1 MNLTPVT
8 DLLREQIGIAPE
20 SLGATVLSCAVE
32 ARMRTLGLTVP
43 EEYAARLTGDLEE
56 FQALVGDLTVPE
68 TWFFRGGDVFVFMAR
83 HIANEVRLRQTGKRY
98 RILSVPCST
107 GEEPYSLA
115 IALVEAG
122 VPPAGWAIEGVDLSA
137 RQIERA
143 CEGRFGEFSFRQ
155 TAPELRL
162 RYFQPIDTRWE
173 LAPAIRSL
181 VRFRQG
187 NLFAPFFMAGEEPFD
202 LVFCRNLFIY
212 LHPAA
217 RQRALAT
224 LDRLLA
230 PQGLLCMG
238 HAEPL
243 EFLDPRFV
251 HFGPDGYFLYSR
263 RTAQAP
269 DQVPPVVDRPR
280 WDPAPWPEAAAL
292 PTTAAP
298 HSAPVD
304 LLAQARQ
311 QADRGQLDLALATC
325 GTILSR
331 SGSSAQVFCL
341 MGVLHQARQ
350 EKDEATRCFQRALY
364 LEPAHRDSLTHLML
378 LCQEHGDHV
387 QEARLRRR
395 LDRSAQGGEP

>member
-8 DLLREQIGIAPE
+8 DLLSGQIGISPE
-20 SLGATVLSCAVE
+20 SLGATVLSRAVE

-43 EEYAARLTGDLEE
+43 AEYAARLSVDLQE
-56 FQALVGDLTVPE
+56 FQALVGVLTVPE
-68 TWFFRGGDVFVFMAR
+68 TWFFRGGDVFAFMAR
-83 HIANEVRLRQTGKRY
+83 HIATEVPLRQTGTRY
-98 RILSVPCST
+98 RILSVPCSS

-115 IALVEAG
+115 IALVESG
-122 VPPAGWAIEGVDLSA
+122 VPPSDWSIEAIDLSE

-143 CEGRFGEFSFRQ
+143 CQGRFSEFSFRQ
-155 TAPELRL
+155 TPPELRL
-162 RYFQPIDTRWE
+162 QYFQPVDASWE

-187 NLFAPFFMAGEEPFD
+187 NLFAPFFLAGEAPFD

-217 RQRALAT
+217 RQNALAT

-263 RTAQAP
+263 RSARAANPSATG
-269 DQVPPVVDRPR
+269 VDRPR
-280 WDPAPWPEAAAL
+280 RDLAPVPDAAAR
-292 PTTAAP
+292 PATSAP
-298 HSAPVD
+298 PSAPVD

-311 QADRGQLDLALATC
+311 QADRGHLDLALATC
-325 GTILSR
+325 GTILSQ
-331 SGSSAQVFCL
+331 SGPSAPLFCL
-341 MGVLHQARQ
+341 MGVLHQARH
-350 EKDEATRCFQRALY
+350 EKDEAMCCFQSALY

-378 LCQEHGDHV
+378 LCQEQGDHP

-395 LDRSAQGGEP
+395 LDRSAGGR